1 MGLGPGKG
9 CVVGSPVKETGMDGT
24 PVKARHAIA
33 PEVSRLVGEHRPG
46 GPLERDFYVASGVF
60 AADLARIFDRHW
72 IFVGYAFQ
80 VSRPGDFFTYKVG
93 SESIIVLR
101 DRAGAI
107 RAFHNVCR
115 HRGSRICRTEQGN
128 AHRLVCPYHRWTYE
142 LDGSLVLDTSREF
155 GVDKAELSLRPVAI
169 EDAAGLLFVSLSLG
183 DAPPDFSEAL
193 ATIRRKMKPHALERA
208 KIAHQIDYVVKAN
221 WKLVFEN
228 NRECYHCPPNHKEY
242 NTAAY
247 DVQRDMAMLDP
258 GLQPGMDAIVA
269 RANARFQALGLDEG
283 DATSAMTGT
292 AFRCHRTP
300 VMEGFVTQSMDGKP
314 LSNRLMG
321 DIKEWDSGTL
331 RTTVFPN
338 FWQHTNCD
346 YAAAARLTPIGPD
359 ETHVRGY
366 WLVDEEAVEGRD
378 YTLDRLL
385 PIWDLT
391 NKQDWTICEDQQAG
405 VSSRAYLPGP
415 YSRIRERNVAHFLDW
430 YLSELGA

>member
-1 MGLGPGKG
+1 
-9 CVVGSPVKETGMDGT
+9 MDGT
-24 PVKARHAIA
+24 PVKARHPIA
-33 PEVSRLVGEHRPG
+33 PEISRLVADHRPG
-46 GPLERDFYVASGVF
+46 GPLERDFYVAPEVF
-60 AADLARIFDRHW
+60 AADLARIFHRHW

-80 VSRPGDFFTYKVG
+80 VPRPGDFFTYKVG
-93 SESIIVLR
+93 GESIIVLR
-101 DRAGAI
+101 DRSGAI

-115 HRGSRICRTEQGN
+115 HRGSRICKTEQGH

-142 LDGSLVLDTSREF
+142 LDGALVLDTSREF
-155 GVDKAELSLRPVAI
+155 GVDKTELSLRPVAL
-169 EDAAGLLFVSLSLG
+169 EDAAGLLFVSLLPG
-183 DAPPDFSEAL
+183 EAPPDFSDAL

-258 GLQPGMDAIVA
+258 SLQPGMDAIVA
-269 RANARFQALGLDEG
+269 RANARFRSLGLDEG
-283 DATSAMTGT
+283 DALSTMTGVSW
-292 AFRCHRTP
+292 RCHRTP

-314 LSNRLMG
+314 LCSRLMG

-366 WLVDEEAVEGRD
+366 WLVDAAAVEGKD

-391 NKQDWTICEDQQAG
+391 NRQDWTICEDQQAG
-405 VSSRAYLPGP
+405 VSSRAYVPGP

>member
-1 MGLGPGKG
+1 
-9 CVVGSPVKETGMDGT
+9 MDGT
-24 PVKARHAIA
+24 PLKARHPVA
-33 PEVSRLVGEHRPG
+33 PEISRLVGDHRPG
-46 GPLERDFYVASGVF
+46 GPLERDFYLASEVF
-60 AADLARIFDRHW
+60 AADLARIFHRHW
-72 IFVGYAFQ
+72 IFVGYAPQ
-80 VSRPGDFFTYKVG
+80 VPRPGDFFTYKVG

-101 DRAGAI
+101 DRAGVI

-115 HRGSRICRTEQGN
+115 HRGSRICKTEQGN

-142 LDGSLVLDTSREF
+142 LDGSLVLDTAREF

-169 EDAAGLLFVSLSLG
+169 EDAAGLLFVSLAL
-183 DAPPDFSEAL
+183 DEAPPDFSEAL

-247 DVQRDMAMLDP
+247 DVQRDVAMLDP
-258 GLQPGMDAIVA
+258 SLQPGMDAIVA
-269 RANARFQALGLDEG
+269 RANARFRTLGLDEG
-283 DATSAMTGT
+283 DAMSTMTGT

-300 VMEGFVTQSMDGKP
+300 VMEGFVTQSLDGKP
-314 LSNRLMG
+314 LCDRLMG

-366 WLVDEEAVEGRD
+366 WLVDAGAVEGKD

-405 VSSRAYLPGP
+405 VSSRAYVPGP

>member
-1 MGLGPGKG
+1 
-9 CVVGSPVKETGMDGT
+9 MDGT
-24 PVKARHAIA
+24 PVKARHPIA
-33 PEVSRLVGEHRPG
+33 PEISRLVADHRPG
-46 GPLERDFYVASGVF
+46 GPLERDFYVAPEVF
-60 AADLARIFDRHW
+60 AADLARIFHRHW

-80 VSRPGDFFTYKVG
+80 VPRPGDFFTYKVG
-93 SESIIVLR
+93 GESIIVLR
-101 DRAGAI
+101 DRSGAI

-115 HRGSRICRTEQGN
+115 HRGSRICKTEQGH

-142 LDGSLVLDTSREF
+142 LDGALVLDTSREF
-155 GVDKAELSLRPVAI
+155 GVDKTELSLRPVAL
-169 EDAAGLLFVSLSLG
+169 EDAAGLLFVSLLP
-183 DAPPDFSEAL
+183 DEAPPDFSDAL

-258 GLQPGMDAIVA
+258 SLQPGMDAIVA
-269 RANARFQALGLDEG
+269 RANARFRSLGLDEG
-283 DATSAMTGT
+283 DALSTMTGVSW
-292 AFRCHRTP
+292 RCHRTP

-314 LSNRLMG
+314 LCSRLMG

-366 WLVDEEAVEGRD
+366 WLVDAAAVEGKD

-391 NKQDWTICEDQQAG
+391 NRQDWTICEDQQAG
-405 VSSRAYLPGP
+405 VSSRAYVPGP